1 MNWRRDW
8 CLHEVTDPS
17 RCIEHAWPL
26 VSGPS
31 FALRVVFNPVSGP
44 GSAPDPNYVDGNGQ
58 GPLPSLHAAGA
69 IVYGSVATGF
79 GARPG
84 SEIRTDIDAYS
95 IGHYTGLVDGI
106 FFDELSTDLAR
117 VGDGLGY
124 AAHVALRSPT
134 ALTIGNPG
142 TTGVVNPSGQ
152 TLNSAFDYAGVCEIL
167 VTAEE
172 TGSAYRAS
180 YASPVYLSAEPASG
194 FAHLIH
200 GDGAFDPALLE
211 LAANRKAGVLYV
223 TDDLPPNPYGRLPT
237 DWTAFLAAIAAAPP
251 TAAPVASPLVLVILV
266 SLLVLLGA
274 RVRSS
279 AAGRGASRA

>member
-1 MNWRRDW
+1 MWSE
-8 CLHEVTDPS
+8 LIAAAATPS
-17 RCIEHAWPL
+17 RA
-26 VSGPS
+26 
-31 FALRVVFNPVSGP
+31 FALRVVFNPASGP

-69 IVYGSVATGF
+69 IVYGYVATGF

-84 SEIRTDIDAYS
+84 SEIRADIDAYL
-95 IGHYTGLVDGI
+95 IGHYAGLVDGI

-124 AAHVALRSPT
+124 AVHVALRSPT

-152 TLNSAFDYAGVCEIL
+152 TLYSAFDYAGVFDIL

-172 TGSAYRAS
+172 TGNAYRAS
-180 YASPVYLSAEPASG
+180 YASPVYLSAKPASG

-200 GDGAFDPALLE
+200 SDGAFDPALLT

-223 TDDLPPNPYGRLPT
+223 TDDLLANPYDRLPT

-251 TAAPVASPLVLVILV
+251 TAVPIASPLVLVLLV
-266 SLLVLLGA
+266 SILVLLGA
-274 RVRSS
+274 CVRCSTD
-279 AAGRGASRA
+279 GRDASRA